1 MVHLVLIHGRS
12 HEFNIPVTTQR
23 PLEEALRFGLERVQ
37 PPDFTA
43 VPVSLAFYG
52 DAWRPDALPE
62 SAFDGGAQGPTA
74 LQAEIAADMLAA
86 AGTPESGE
94 VLPEGLGWN
103 SLNALATRLD
113 DLLHTGDL
121 IVRLFLEDIERYFA
135 DAGRRQAAID
145 RVVEAVHAAG
155 GEVILLGHSLGSVV
169 AYDALSE
176 HPGLPAS
183 GLITLGSP
191 LGLPTVRRRLRTRR
205 FPPGVARWVN
215 VYDPRDFVTG
225 REPLRAHFP
234 ADDERL
240 VEDVENEG
248 RAPGLTN
255 LTAAHDGTVYLSSIA
270 LARALRD
277 MIAAGSAPDA
287 AVREHEAV
295 SARYLNASK

>member
-43 VPVSLAFYG
+43 IPVSLAFYG

-62 SAFDGGAQGPTA
+62 STTEVGAQEPTA

-86 AGTPESGE
+86 AGAAETAEA
-94 VLPEGLGWN
+94 LPEGLGWN

-121 IVRLFLEDIERYFA
+121 IVRLFLEDVELYFA
-135 DAGRRQAAID
+135 DADRRQAAID

-155 GEVILLGHSLGSVV
+155 GDVILLGHSLGSVV

-176 HPGLPAS
+176 HPDLPVP
-183 GLITLGSP
+183 GLITFGSP

-205 FPPGVARWVN
+205 FPSGVARWVN

-225 REPLRAHFP
+225 REPLRAHFL

-240 VEDVENEG
+240 VEDLENEG
-248 RAPGLTN
+248 RAPGLTS
-255 LTAAHDGTVYLSSIA
+255 LTAAHDGTVYLSSMA

-277 MIAAGSAPDA
+277 MIAAGSAPDTAVMENGA
-287 AVREHEAV
+287 A
-295 SARYLNASK
+295 

>member
-1 MVHLVLIHGRS
+1 MVHLVVTHGRS
-12 HEFNIPVTTQR
+12 QEFNIPVTTQR
-23 PLEEALRFGLERVQ
+23 PLEEALRFGLERVR

-43 VPVSLAFYG
+43 TPVTMAFYG

-62 SAFDGGAQGPTA
+62 AVAESGAQEPTE
-74 LQAEIAADMLAA
+74 LQREIAADMLAA
-86 AGTPESGE
+86 GTAESAEAVPE
-94 VLPEGLGWN
+94 LLGWD

-113 DLLHTGDL
+113 ERLRTGDL
-121 IVRLFLEDIERYFA
+121 VVRLFLEDVELYFT

-145 RVVEAVHAAG
+145 RVVEAVTAAG
-155 GEVILLGHSLGSVV
+155 GDVILLGHSLGSVV

-176 HPGLPAS
+176 YPDLPVP

-225 REPLRAHFP
+225 REPLQAHFP
-234 ADDERL
+234 GDDGRM
-240 VEDVENEG
+240 VEDLEIEG
-248 RAPGLTN
+248 KAPGITD
-255 LTAAHDGTVYLSSIA
+255 LTASHDGTVYLSSIG

-277 MIAAGSAPDA
+277 MIAAGSAPEA
-287 AVREHEAV
+287 ATQGTA
-295 SARYLNASK
+295 